1 MSWLFVTR
9 KPDGKQGY
17 GGGHQEKPEEAFFI
31 GPIGVFQCDL
41 SPLSSCAIMESCVM
55 PVLLYGCENWGFNE
69 AAIISHLETFLSGLA
84 KRNLKLPKWASNM
97 AANIVL
103 DYRESQGSCA
113 EVDLL

>member
-1 MSWLFVTR
+1 MANRAMEEGIKKSQKKLF
-9 KPDGKQGY
+9 
-17 GGGHQEKPEEAFFI
+17 

-41 SPLSSCAIMESCVM
+41 SPLSSCAVVESCMM
-55 PVLLYGCENWGFNE
+55 PVLLYSCENWVFNE